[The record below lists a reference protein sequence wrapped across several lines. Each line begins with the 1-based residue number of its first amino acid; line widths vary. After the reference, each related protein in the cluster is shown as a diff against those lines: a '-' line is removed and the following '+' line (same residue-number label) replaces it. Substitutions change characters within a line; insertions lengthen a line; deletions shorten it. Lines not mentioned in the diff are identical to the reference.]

1 MGGRSAFG
9 DQRKRESRADREMW
23 IREVSDSRLRAYD
36 RLTVSGG
43 FDERAN
49 GDVRHRETQ
58 SYFSGLVQ
66 SEMKRRG
73 L

>member
-1 MGGRSAFG
+1 MGGRSQFG
-9 DQRKRESRADREMW
+9 ESRERESLADREMW
-23 IREVSDSRLRAYD
+23 IREVSDSRLQAYD
-36 RLTVSGG
+36 RLTTSGG
-43 FDERAN
+43 FGERSN

-66 SEMKRRG
+66 AEKKRRG